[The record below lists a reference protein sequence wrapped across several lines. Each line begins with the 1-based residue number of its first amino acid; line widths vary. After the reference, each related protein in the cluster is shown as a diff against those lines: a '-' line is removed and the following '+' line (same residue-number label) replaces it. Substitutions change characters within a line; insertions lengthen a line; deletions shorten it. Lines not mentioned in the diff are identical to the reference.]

1 MTTYLA
7 IAKDGSNAHISTY
20 TYSDAFQ
27 QATDWAMDKGG
38 LHDLTQI

>member
-7 IAKDGSNAHISTY
+7 RSKDGRTAHISAY

-27 QATDWAMDKGG
+27 QANDWAGDSM
-38 LHDLTQI
+38 LESCNEI